1 MSRRKPGED
10 EEAANPGVQGTTES
24 PAVQGTQALTRGIAL
39 LNLVADSPAPLRFAE
54 IADRAGLARPTAHRI
69 LAALVEARMLRQDP
83 LAQTYALGSRFL
95 EMAHRVW
102 DGFDLRATAAPELE
116 RLARLAGETARLAVL
131 DGDGVLYV
139 DQREAEQEAV
149 RLVNRVGAR
158 ALPHASACGKA
169 MLAQLPAA
177 ERRAL
182 LDRLAP
188 LAAPGP
194 RTVTDP
200 AALER
205 EAALTAARGYALSL
219 EEASAG
225 VNGVAAAVLDRHAR
239 PLGAICLVG
248 PAFRLGE
255 ARLHALG
262 REVMEAARRIS
273 GNAAQSAMTLTV
285 APRPAAVSPGVE
297 VAIRAEALLGEGPL
311 WHQGRL
317 HWVDILAPALHRSDP
332 ATGEDQVTPVEELV
346 AALAPRRGGGLVAA
360 ARSGLRALGPDGLG
374 AGGLGVVLAAPI
386 AEGAALRLNDGKCD
400 RAGRF
405 WVGSLALDST
415 PGAGALHRI
424 DADGGAVVMQAG
436 LHVANGIGF
445 SPDDL
450 VLYLADS
457 AARRID
463 AFDLDLAG
471 GTLSNRR
478 PFASFAEG
486 EGVPDGLTVDAEG
499 FVWVA
504 LWDGWRVAR
513 FAPDGRPDRVIHLP
527 VPRPTSVA
535 FGGDAF
541 DTLFV
546 TSARVRLSAAE
557 LAAAPLSGS
566 VFAIDPGG
574 IRGLPEPEFQG

>member
-1 MSRRKPGED
+1 MARQRPIETE
-10 EEAANPGVQGTTES
+10 EEAA
-24 PAVQGTQALTRGIAL
+24 AVPGTQALTRGIAL
-39 LNLVADSPAPLRFAE
+39 LGLVADAPAPLRFAE

-69 LAALVEARMLRQDP
+69 LAALVEARLLRHE
-83 LAQTYALGSRFL
+83 AATQTYALGARFL

-131 DGDGVLYV
+131 DADGVLYV
-139 DQREAEQEAV
+139 DQRDAEQEAV

-177 ERRAL
+177 ERRL
-182 LDRLAP
+182 LLERLMP

-194 RTVTDP
+194 RSITDLS
-200 AALER
+200 ALER
-205 EAALTAARGYALSL
+205 ELALVAARGYALSL
-219 EEASAG
+219 EEAAAG
-225 VNGVAAAVLDRHAR
+225 VNAVAAAVLDRRAR
-239 PLGAICLVG
+239 PLGTICLVG

-285 APRPAAVSPGVE
+285 APRPATVSEGVSLAV
-297 VAIRAEALLGEGPL
+297 RAEALLGEGPL
-311 WHQGRL
+311 WHEGRL
-317 HWVDILAPALHRSDP
+317 HWVDILGPAVHVSDP
-332 ATGEDQVTPVEELV
+332 TTGEDAVIPVEELV
-346 AALAPRRGGGLVAA
+346 AALAPRRDGGLVAA
-360 ARSGLRALGPDGLG
+360 ARSGLRLLDAAGLG
-374 AGGLGVVLAAPI
+374 RVVAEPI
-386 AEGAALRLNDGKCD
+386 AEGAPLRLNDGKCD

-415 PGAGALHRI
+415 PDAGALHRI
-424 DADGGAVVMQAG
+424 DPAGQVRVMQAG

-445 SPDDL
+445 SPDDSR
-450 VLYLADS
+450 LYLADS
-457 AARRID
+457 GRRRID
-463 AFDLDLAG
+463 VFDFDLAS
-471 GTLSNRR
+471 GTLANRR
-478 PFASFAEG
+478 PFVSFAEG

-499 FVWVA
+499 GVWVA

-513 FAPDGRPDRVIHLP
+513 YRPDGTLDRAVNLP
-527 VPRPTSVA
+527 VPRPTSCA
-535 FGGDAF
+535 FGGPDLA
-541 DTLFV
+541 TLFV

-557 LAAAPLSGS
+557 LAEAPLSGS
-566 VFAIDPGG
+566 VFAIETGG
-574 IRGLPEPEFQG
+574 PHGLPEPPFHG

>member
-1 MSRRKPGED
+1 MARSRAIEVE
-10 EEAANPGVQGTTES
+10 EEAA
-24 PAVQGTQALTRGIAL
+24 AVPGTQALTRGIAL
-39 LNLVADSPAPLRFAE
+39 LGLVADAPAPLRFAE

-69 LAALVEARMLRQDP
+69 LAALVEARLLRHEP
-83 LAQTYALGSRFL
+83 SSQTYALGSRFL

-177 ERRAL
+177 ERQAL
-182 LDRLAP
+182 LEALSP

-194 RTVTDP
+194 RTVTDV

-205 EAALTAARGYALSL
+205 DLSLSAVRGYALSL
-219 EEASAG
+219 QEAAAG
-225 VNGVAAAVLDRHAR
+225 VNGVAAAVLDRRAR

-248 PAFRLGE
+248 PAFRLDE
-255 ARLHALG
+255 PRLHALG

-285 APRPAAVSPGVE
+285 APRPSTVSEGVRLAV
-297 VAIRAEALLGEGPL
+297 RAEALLGEGPL

-317 HWVDILAPALHRSDP
+317 HWVDILAPAVHVSDP
-332 ATGEDQVTPVEELV
+332 ESGTDQVIPVEELV
-346 AALAPRRGGGLVAA
+346 ASLAPRRDGGLVAA
-360 ARSGLRALGPDGLG
+360 SRSGLRLLDGSGLG
-374 AGGLGVVLAAPI
+374 RVLAAPI

-415 PGAGALHRI
+415 PDAGALHRI
-424 DADGGAVVMQAG
+424 GADGTARVMQAG

-445 SPDDL
+445 SPDDAR
-450 VLYLADS
+450 LYLADS
-457 AARRID
+457 GRRRID
-463 AFDLDLAG
+463 VFDFDLAA
-471 GTLSNRR
+471 GTLANRR
-478 PFASFAEG
+478 PFVSFAEG
-486 EGVPDGLTVDAEG
+486 EGVPDGLTVDAAG
-499 FVWVA
+499 GVWVA

-513 FAPDGRPDRVIHLP
+513 YTPDGRLDRVLNLP
-527 VPRPTSVA
+527 VPRPTSCA
-535 FGGDAF
+535 FGGPGLA
-541 DTLFV
+541 TLFV

-557 LAAAPLSGS
+557 LAEAPLSGS
-566 VFAIDPGG
+566 VFAIETGG
-574 IRGLPEPEFQG
+574 AHGLPEPPFHG

>member
-1 MSRRKPGED
+1 MNRRKPNED
-10 EEAANPGVQGTTES
+10 EEAATGG
-24 PAVQGTQALTRGIAL
+24 VQGTQALTRGIAL
-39 LNLVADSPAPLRFAE
+39 LNLVADAPTPPRFAE

-69 LAALVEARMLRQDP
+69 LAALVEARMLRHDP
-83 LAQTYALGSRFL
+83 LTQTYALGSRFL

-158 ALPHASACGKA
+158 AHPHASACGKA

-182 LDRLAP
+182 LDRIAP
-188 LAAPGP
+188 LASPGP
-194 RTVTDP
+194 RTLADAT
-200 AALER
+200 ALER
-205 EAALTAARGYALSL
+205 DLTIAAARGYALSL
-219 EEASAG
+219 EEATAG
-225 VNGVAAAVLDRHAR
+225 VNGVAAAVLDRRAR

-273 GNAAQSAMTLTV
+273 GNAAGSAMTLTV
-285 APRPAAVSPGVE
+285 APRPAAVSPGVT
-297 VAIRAEALLGEGPL
+297 VAVRAEALLGEGPL

-332 ATGEDQVTPVEELV
+332 ETGEDQVTPVEELV

-360 ARSGLRALGPDGLG
+360 ARSGVRALDGRGLG
-374 AGGLGVVLAAPI
+374 AVLAAPL
-386 AEGAALRLNDGKCD
+386 AEGAGLRLNDGKCD

-415 PGAGALHRI
+415 PDAGALHRI
-424 DADGGAVVMQAG
+424 DADGTARVMQAG

-445 SPDDL
+445 SPDDR

-463 AFDLDLAG
+463 AFDFDVATG
-471 GTLSNRR
+471 EIANRR
-478 PFASFAEG
+478 PFARFAEG
-486 EGVPDGLTVDAEG
+486 EGVPDGLTVDSDG

-535 FGGDAF
+535 FGGEGF

-566 VFAIDPGG
+566 VFAIETGG
-574 IRGLPEPEFQG
+574 LRGLPEPDFQG

>member
-1 MSRRKPGED
+1 MNRRKPNED
-10 EEAANPGVQGTTES
+10 EDTAAT
-24 PAVQGTQALTRGIAL
+24 AVQGTQALTRGIAL
-39 LNLVADSPAPLRFAE
+39 LNLVADAPSPLRFAE

-69 LAALVEARMLRQDP
+69 LAALVEARMLRHDP
-83 LAQTYALGSRFL
+83 LTQTYALGSRFL

-102 DGFDLRATAAPELE
+102 EGFDLRATAAPELE

-158 ALPHASACGKA
+158 AHPHASACGKA

-182 LDRLAP
+182 LDRIAP

-194 RTVTDP
+194 RTIDDA

-205 EAALTAARGYALSL
+205 DLTLSAARGYALSL
-219 EEASAG
+219 EEATAG
-225 VNGVAAAVLDRHAR
+225 VNGVAAAVLDRRAR
-239 PLGAICLVG
+239 PLGALCLVG

-273 GNAAQSAMTLTV
+273 GNAAGSAMTLTV
-285 APRPAAVSPGVE
+285 APRPAVVSPGVT
-297 VAIRAEALLGEGPL
+297 VAVRAEALLGEGPL

-332 ATGEDQVTPVEELV
+332 ATGEDEVTPVEELV

-360 ARSGLRALGPDGLG
+360 ARSGLRALDDKGLG
-374 AGGLGVVLAAPI
+374 AVLAAPL
-386 AEGAALRLNDGKCD
+386 AEGAGLRLNDGKCD

-415 PGAGALHRI
+415 PDAGALHRI
-424 DADGGAVVMQAG
+424 DADGTARVMQAG

-445 SPDDL
+445 SPGDR

-457 AARRID
+457 AAHRID
-463 AFDLDLAG
+463 AFDFDVATG
-471 GTLSNRR
+471 EIGNRR
-478 PFASFAEG
+478 PFARFAEG

-535 FGGDAF
+535 FGGEGYS
-541 DTLFV
+541 TLFV

-557 LAAAPLSGS
+557 LTAAPLSGS

-574 IRGLPEPEFQG
+574 PRGLPEPDFQG

>member
-1 MSRRKPGED
+1 MARSRPMEAE
-10 EEAANPGVQGTTES
+10 EEAASVP
-24 PAVQGTQALTRGIAL
+24 GTQALTRGIAL
-39 LNLVADSPAPLRFAE
+39 LGLVADAPAPLRFAE

-69 LAALVEARMLRQDP
+69 LAALVEARLLRHEP
-83 LAQTYALGSRFL
+83 ATQTYALGARFL

-116 RLARLAGETARLAVL
+116 RLARMAGETARLAVL

-139 DQREAEQEAV
+139 DQRDAEQEAV

-177 ERRAL
+177 ERRLL
-182 LDRLAP
+182 LDRLMP

-194 RTVTDP
+194 RSITELP
-200 AALER
+200 ALER
-205 EAALTAARGYALSL
+205 ELALVAARGYALSL

-225 VNGVAAAVLDRHAR
+225 VNAVAAAVLDRRAR
-239 PLGAICLVG
+239 PLGTICLVG

-285 APRPAAVSPGVE
+285 APRPASVSDGVTLAV
-297 VAIRAEALLGEGPL
+297 RAEALLGEGPL
-311 WHQGRL
+311 WHEDRL
-317 HWVDILAPALHRSDP
+317 HWVDILAPAVHVSDP
-332 ATGEDQVTPVEELV
+332 STGADAVIPVEELV

-360 ARSGLRALGPDGLG
+360 ARSGLRLLDAAGLG
-374 AGGLGVVLAAPI
+374 RVLAAPI
-386 AEGAALRLNDGKCD
+386 AEGASLRLNDGKCD

-415 PGAGALHRI
+415 PDAGALHRI
-424 DADGGAVVMQAG
+424 YASGQVRVMQAG

-445 SPDDL
+445 SPDDAR
-450 VLYLADS
+450 LYLADS
-457 AARRID
+457 GRRRID
-463 AFDLDLAG
+463 VFDFDLAG
-471 GTLSNRR
+471 GTVANRR
-478 PFASFAEG
+478 PFVAFAEG

-499 FVWVA
+499 GVWVA

-513 FAPDGRPDRVIHLP
+513 YWPDGTLDRAVNLP
-527 VPRPTSVA
+527 VPRPTSCA
-535 FGGDAF
+535 FGGKDLG
-541 DTLFV
+541 TLFV

-557 LAAAPLSGS
+557 LAEAPLSGS
-566 VFAIDPGG
+566 VFAIDTGG
-574 IRGLPEPEFQG
+574 ARGLSEPSFNG